1 MPPRRRRCQARAAH
15 PGKRYCLC
23 LRGGG
28 AARRGRRTQAHGAAR
43 LVLQQGQVH
52 IHQPARP
59 PPLRLPA
66 RRVAHGLPQLHAAAC
81 WPCMSGG
88 GQALCG
94 QTGHASLARARGAR
108 LLARVWSAY
117 VTTGRPS
124 GGRPLTTCFALCG
137 KCRREIAWWVH
148 RPRELRRAPCAGVE
162 PAPRKQGPGRVL
174 RAHQSP
180 AACSSS
186 AAEEPPARS
195 VFKGGSCSP
204 IAPRGDRVQVR
215 GAARAPPR
223 LCQRLRATAADGR
236 SAVEDHRTPRTPPG
250 LRRCRRVRG

>member
-15 PGKRYCLC
+15 PGTRRSASGPPARTGPHPPACAPAAAQAS
-23 LRGGG
+23 GS
-28 AARRGRRTQAHGAAR
+28 ARRPR
-43 LVLQQGQVH
+43 
-52 IHQPARP
+52 
-59 PPLRLPA
+59 
-66 RRVAHGLPQLHAAAC
+66 AAA
-81 WPCMSGG
+81 
-88 GQALCG
+88 
-94 QTGHASLARARGAR
+94 ASCSR
-108 LLARVWSAY
+108 LLALHVRGRASPVWANGPRQPRASQRRMPAWRVWSAY

-137 KCRREIAWWVH
+137 KCRREISWWVH